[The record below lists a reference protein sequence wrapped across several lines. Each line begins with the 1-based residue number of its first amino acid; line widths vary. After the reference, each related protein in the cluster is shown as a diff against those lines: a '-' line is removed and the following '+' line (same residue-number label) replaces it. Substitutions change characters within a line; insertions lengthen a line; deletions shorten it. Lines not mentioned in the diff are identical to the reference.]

1 MEGESRSVIARA
13 ALCVH
18 ITRFAAT
25 VVNAAKDDEEH
36 CAIPLERFPARIGF
50 ALVAIASAV
59 VEEAEFGEPENR

>member
-25 VVNAAKDDEEH
+25 VVNASAQEQKS
-36 CAIPLERFPARIGF
+36 AAMRRF
-50 ALVAIASAV
+50 
-59 VEEAEFGEPENR
+59 